1 MIGQVG
7 GDIAKMAVIGQVSGH
22 AAKMVVI
29 GRVES
34 PGGIF
39 CLSK

>member
-7 GDIAKMAVIGQVSGH
+7 GDVAKMAVIGQVSGH